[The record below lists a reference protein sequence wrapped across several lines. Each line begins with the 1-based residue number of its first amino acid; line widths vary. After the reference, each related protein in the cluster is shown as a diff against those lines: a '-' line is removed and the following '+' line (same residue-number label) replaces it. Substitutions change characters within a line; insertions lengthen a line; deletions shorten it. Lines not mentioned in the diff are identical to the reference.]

1 MSIRQKSGPEELFK
15 YLDANGDGNI
25 SAKEFADK
33 VLTGVQDLNLMIW
46 YKFCPHAHSG
56 GNNKICLAGEFKS

>member
-1 MSIRQKSGPEELFK
+1 M
-15 YLDANGDGNI
+15 DANGDGNI

-33 VLTGVQDLNLMIW
+33 VLAGVQDLNLMIW

-56 GNNKICLAGEFKS
+56 GSNKICLAGELKVLKQ